1 MGKQKQ
7 YWLLKTEPGEWS
19 WDDQA
24 SNGGISNW
32 DGVKNKQAQKNL
44 KAMKLNDLCFFY
56 HSGSNARRVVGV
68 VTVVKEWYDEG
79 GEGVVDV
86 KAVGEMRR
94 PLDLKELKGDEGLKG
109 FQLFR
114 QPRLSVVPVSK
125 EVWER
130 VCELGGGFEGDG
142 KDDGGD
148 DVDGYQYHLTS
159 LRCLRLFLG
168 GKERK
173 KSKQCLFVVI
183 LLTFGI
189 VYVSAECKDNP
200 NGLSSALAKT
210 FKVDLFNGKGGLIEG
225 CIERIDRPG
234 LDLVA
239 LEDPKLV
246 PPQSTQRGRYLQH
259 LVSLSRICTLKGD
272 RADWLVE
279 KCALSEMI
287 QNPPTKVG
295 LLPLL
300 SSSKKLTSI
309 LAQVLVVMEKTYNL
323 LVFASQ
329 LMNVL
334 AERSLLRACSVAR
347 NRMAIQL
354 ENLVQSIK
362 SKVRALKKSK
372 KPYIKM
378 DKSASVKVEIRSRKA
393 RRLIDKTLQ
402 VADRPGKRTIS

>member
-1 MGKQKQ
+1 MGKEKQ

-168 GKERK
+168 KKERK

-183 LLTFGI
+183 LFTFGI
-189 VYVSAECKDNP
+189 VY
-200 NGLSSALAKT
+200 SSSSLPILYGSGDSLIGCSDVVYDEIELFEHT
-210 FKVDLFNGKGGLIEG
+210 NERVDLFNGKGGLIEG

-234 LDLVA
+234 LDFVA

-246 PPQSTQRGRYLQH
+246 PPRSTQRGRYLQH
-259 LVSLSRICTLKGD
+259 LGD

-279 KCALSEMI
+279 KCAELGAHSVI
-287 QNPPTKVG
+287 
-295 LLPLL
+295 PLL
-300 SSSKKLTSI
+300 T
-309 LAQVLVVMEKTYNL
+309 
-323 LVFASQ
+323 
-329 LMNVL
+329 
-334 AERSLLRACSVAR
+334 ERSLSISE
-347 NRMAIQL
+347 NR
-354 ENLVQSIK
+354 V
-362 SKVRALKKSK
+362 
-372 KPYIKM
+372 
-378 DKSASVKVEIRSRKA
+378 D
-393 RRLIDKTLQ
+393 RR
-402 VADRPGKRTIS
+402 